1 MRLIIKK
8 FLFLLCL
15 GHFINHVSL
24 KESSDDKSCFCN
36 FSGLLED
43 CVCTANTVD
52 EFNSKLHP
60 LLLKLLESDYFRYF
74 QVDFSA
80 PCKWGWDVQCTSP
93 NCAVDTCN
101 EKDVPEEVR
110 NGSDN
115 ISKEKFSYSGYG
127 HYYLKK
133 LFQLIP
139 YLEMVYVAFIEL
151 LVNWNLMSNSNLKSC
166 TSHDP
171 YPEYHDVIVQDQ
183 QFCKLDPLSSPE
195 KCAYVD
201 LIANPEKFTGYSG
214 EAAHKVWNTIYNELC
229 FHPETEDKTLYLN
242 SDTAKTMCLEK
253 RAFYK
258 LVSGLHS
265 SISVHLCSRYL
276 LEEGG
281 PGKEAV
287 WGKNHQ
293 EFINRFAPELT
304 DNEGPERLKN
314 VYFLYLVELRA
325 VQKITPLL
333 ESLSVGKEDVDISS
347 TLRNHILEIG
357 EQIDSFSFHFDETE
371 LFKDETNENQ
381 DILEAYKNNFM
392 QISEMMDCLGCE
404 RCKVWGKLQVTGIGT
419 ALKVLLTPM
428 NDLSLTKHELVA
440 LFNALGRHSTS
451 IQELESFR
459 KSDTSS

>member
-1 MRLIIKK
+1 M
-8 FLFLLCL
+8 
-15 GHFINHVSL
+15 SL

-115 ISKEKFSYSGYG
+115 ISKEKFSYSG

-195 KCAYVD
+195 KCSYVD